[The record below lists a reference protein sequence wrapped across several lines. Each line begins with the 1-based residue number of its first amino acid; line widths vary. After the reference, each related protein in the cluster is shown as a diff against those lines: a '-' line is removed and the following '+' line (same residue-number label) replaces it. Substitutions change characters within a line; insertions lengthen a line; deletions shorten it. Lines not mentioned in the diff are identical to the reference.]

1 MWLMLSVAAFVTS
14 ILVHAA
20 AVRLVP
26 RAGAVP
32 AFVAVGGAI
41 GIALIGYCALSYGF
55 APPTLAASLAYAFAC
70 ELYIFLFTLVGNS
83 VSFGLL
89 TKLASHPL
97 RPDEI
102 AAFYRA
108 EAMITRRFE
117 QLAANDFI
125 TTGADGVKLTARGKR
140 VVRIFSLLHAV
151 FGHPNRWTAK
161 MTDEGDDAS

>member
-55 APPTLAASLAYAFAC
+55 GTTDPCRNSGLCFCLRA
-70 ELYIFLFTLVGNS
+70 LYF
-83 VSFGLL
+83 SFYPGGEQRIV
-89 TKLASHPL
+89 
-97 RPDEI
+97 RP
-102 AAFYRA
+102 AH
-108 EAMITRRFE
+108 
-117 QLAANDFI
+117 Q
-125 TTGADGVKLTARGKR
+125 AREP
-140 VVRIFSLLHAV
+140 S
-151 FGHPNRWTAK
+151 TQ
-161 MTDEGDDAS
+161 T